1 MHEGSDRIAT
11 EVAELRAQIAG
22 LTRRIDALHADVERI
37 ARTAVRFG
45 RDIELR
51 ERGYA

>member
-1 MHEGSDRIAT
+1 MDDQLE
-11 EVAELRAQIAG
+11 ELRKEIAR
-22 LTRRIDALHADVERI
+22 LTRRVEALHAEV
-37 ARTAVRFG
+37 AHMQLTAVRFG